1 MPAKRALTM
10 RQMRQALRLHASR
23 MSAREIGRTIGVAR
37 SRVQDALRRAEA
49 AGLTWPLAAEFTDDA
64 LECRLFAPAG
74 TKAGQRRRVE
84 PEWASMAR
92 ELKRP
97 ASL

>member
-1 MPAKRALTM
+1 M
-10 RQMRQALRLHASR
+10 RQMRQALRLHASK

-37 SRVQDALRRAEA
+37 STVQDALRRAAA
-49 AGLTWPLAAEFTDDA
+49 AGLAWPLAADLSDDV

-84 PEWASMAR
+84 PDWASMAR
-92 ELKRP
+92 
-97 ASL
+97 